1 MASKIGEVL
10 EIKPQDS
17 YIKRPINPMIT
28 VETRDIGKLAKYI
41 RIPSMAK
48 GSTEKDTTVKKSY
61 IQASRINAENAA
73 NLGISPELTQ

>member
-1 MASKIGEVL
+1 
-10 EIKPQDS
+10 
-17 YIKRPINPMIT
+17 MIT

-48 GSTEKDTTVKKSY
+48 GSTEKDPTVKKSY

-73 NLGISPELTQ
+73 NLGISPELTQWPKSQFGVETLLQALPQHGMKG